1 MTASIFIAFYAIV
14 SLAMIIFDLVF
25 LQWETV
31 RAFLLERRSRHM
43 ATLLETAIAR
53 GLDGTDAEHRQLL
66 SRRLRTLSGM
76 ESFDRTMERLSSEM
90 PDEAEH
96 YLEDISG
103 VFDTLL
109 PSFTG
114 RDSLRRAYFAAIVTR
129 WYRGRP
135 ASSALIADLFACL
148 SDKALYSRQNAF
160 EALVHISTATEIARA
175 VRLLDADGAKRA
187 HRLIS
192 ETLLAYPG
200 DRNELADALLEG
212 FKQRTPEM
220 QVCIIN
226 FLRHARTARYGC
238 EPAPIDRHQFLLDL
252 MQDDRANLEV
262 RLACMR
268 YFMTNPWE
276 SALDPIV
283 DFTRADTSASWE
295 YAAVAATVLGSYPC
309 DKTVQ
314 ALKRCLHSPVY
325 HVRYNAAESL
335 FRLGATPER
344 ELANIM
350 CGDDRFARDM
360 VVFRWKLG
368 GASDANDKTEV
379 PVLGGDAA

>member
-1 MTASIFIAFYAIV
+1 MTAPVFIAFYAIV
-14 SLAMIIFDLVF
+14 SLAMILFDLVF

-31 RAFLLERRSRHM
+31 RTRLLDRRSRRM
-43 ATLLETAIAR
+43 ASLLEDAIER
-53 GLDGTDAEHRQLL
+53 GLDGTDAAHRRLL
-66 SRRLRTLSGM
+66 GRRLRTLAGM
-76 ESFDRTMERLSSEM
+76 GAFDGTMGRLSSEM
-90 PDEAEH
+90 PAEAER
-96 YLEDISG
+96 YLTGISG
-103 VFDTLL
+103 VFETLL

-135 ASSALIADLFACL
+135 ASPALVADLFACL
-148 SDKALYSRQNAF
+148 GDKALYTRQNAF
-160 EALVHISTATEIARA
+160 EALVHIGTAAEIARA
-175 VRLLDADGAKRA
+175 VRLLDADGVKRA

-200 DRNELADALLEG
+200 DRNDLADALLVD
-212 FKQRTPEM
+212 FAKRTPGM

-226 FLRHARTARYGC
+226 FLRHGGVARRGS
-238 EPAPIDRHQFLLDL
+238 EPAPADRHRFLLDL
-252 MQDDRANLEV
+252 MQDERTDLEV

-268 YFMTNPWE
+268 YFMTNRWAP
-276 SALDPIV
+276 ALNAIV
-283 DFTRADTSASWE
+283 RFTRSDTSASWE

-309 DKTVQ
+309 ERAVH

-344 ELANIM
+344 ELADIM
-350 CGDDRFARDM
+350 DGDDRFARDM
-360 VVFRWKLG
+360 VVYRWKLG
-368 GASDANDKTEV
+368 GTLVVDVAAAA
-379 PVLGGDAA
+379 PALGGDAA